1 MTSTETGIPGSSRT
15 RSRASLLVVVLL
27 FTAPVLLAWMIFY
40 VFPDWKPS
48 STTNHGQLVVP
59 VQPLPAFRLTTLAG
73 EEIDETWLRGKW
85 TFVYIA
91 AGECN
96 EACVQQVFKIRQVRL
111 TQGKNIDRLQRLMFW
126 GTAGVSAGQQAELQ
140 RHFPGQAIVPLVAN
154 ETQSLLDTFQ
164 VDGDSP
170 FSAGRIYLVDP
181 LGNLM
186 MFYEAG
192 EEPRGMVK
200 DLERLLK
207 YSGLG

>member
-1 MTSTETGIPGSSRT
+1 
-15 RSRASLLVVVLL
+15 VVVLL
-27 FTAPVLLAWMIFY
+27 FTAPVLLAWLIFY

-48 STTNHGQLVVP
+48 STINHGELVMP
-59 VQPLPAFRLTTLAG
+59 VQPLPAFRLDTLGG
-73 EEIDETWLRGKW
+73 EEINETWLRGKW

-91 AGECN
+91 AGECD
-96 EACVQQVFKIRQVRL
+96 ETCVQQIFKIRQVRL

-126 GTAGVSAGQQAELQ
+126 ETSGVSALRQAELQ
-140 RHFPGQAIVPLVAN
+140 QHFPGQTIVPVRAS
-154 ETQSLLDTFQ
+154 EAQELLDAFQ
-164 VDGDSP
+164 VGGDSP
-170 FSAGRIYLVDP
+170 FSADYVYLVDP

-186 MFYEAG
+186 MFYQAG